1 MGFIFSKI
9 LDFFSRSRNNFRII
23 ILGIQNAGKTTI
35 LYRLSIGQLVKTTPT
50 IGSNVEE
57 ISYNNVK
64 LQAWDL
70 GGQES
75 SRSMWEVY
83 FVNTDAVIYVIDTH
97 DETFD
102 ESKAQF
108 YKLLKHDA
116 LKNAIILI
124 YANKQDLPGA
134 KSMAEII
141 SIYELDSIKD
151 HIWHIQPCS
160 AHTGEGLITGMK
172 WLSDQLVFKSN
183 NNFPINPYIDY
194 SANNAGENTDKN
206 KKKETNEIQEIK
218 EDKDINYTN
227 NINNKEVIENSVEKE
242 NNNINDNN
250 IENNIINN
258 ENNNDDKNNQD
269 NNIDHENNDENQENK

>member
-1 MGFIFSKI
+1 MGFILSKI
-9 LDFFSRSRNNFRII
+9 LDFFSRSRNNFKII

-35 LYRLSIGQLVKTTPT
+35 LYRLSIGQLIKTTPT

-75 SRSMWEVY
+75 TRSVWNVY
-83 FVNTDAVIYVIDTH
+83 YVNTDAIIYVIDTH
-97 DETFD
+97 DENYD
-102 ESKAQF
+102 DSKAQF
-108 YKLLKHDA
+108 YKLLETDA

-134 KSMAEII
+134 KNVSDII
-141 SIYELDSIKD
+141 QIYELDTIKD

-183 NNFPINPYIDY
+183 NNFPVNPYVDY
-194 SANNAGENTDKN
+194 SESKN
-206 KKKETNEIQEIK
+206 EKKKPNKNISESNLEMNNNIQ
-218 EDKDINYTN
+218 N
-227 NINNKEVIENSVEKE
+227 NINNIPSSTAVNEEEKIDNENS
-242 NNNINDNN
+242 
-250 IENNIINN
+250 
-258 ENNNDDKNNQD
+258 
-269 NNIDHENNDENQENK
+269 ENK

>member
-9 LDFFSRSRNNFRII
+9 LDFFSRSRNNFKII

-70 GGQES
+70 GGQQS
-75 SRSMWEVY
+75 TRSVWDVY
-83 FVNTDAVIYVIDTH
+83 FVNTDAIIYVIDTH
-97 DETFD
+97 DETYD
-102 ESKAQF
+102 DSKTQF
-108 YKLLKHDA
+108 YKLLSNEA

-134 KSMAEII
+134 KNVAEII
-141 SIYELDSIKD
+141 QIYELDTIKD

-160 AHTGEGLITGMK
+160 AQTGEGLITGMK
-172 WLSDQLVFKSN
+172 WLSDQLVFRSN
-183 NNFPINPYIDY
+183 NNFPINPYVDY
-194 SANNAGENTDKN
+194 PETKN
-206 KKKETNEIQEIK
+206 EKKKEIK
-218 EDKDINYTN
+218 ETNVSESKMGIDNSNQSGIN
-227 NINNKEVIENSVEKE
+227 NINSSTNVNAVENINKEDNANT
-242 NNNINDNN
+242 NN
-250 IENNIINN
+250 
-258 ENNNDDKNNQD
+258 
-269 NNIDHENNDENQENK
+269 

>member
-9 LDFFSRSRNNFRII
+9 IDFFSRSRNNFKII

-75 SRSMWEVY
+75 TRSIWDVY
-83 FVNTDAVIYVIDTH
+83 FVNTDAIIYVVDSH
-97 DETFD
+97 DETYD
-102 ESKAQF
+102 DSKTQF
-108 YKLLKHDA
+108 YKLLKNEA
-116 LKNAIILI
+116 LKNAVILI

-134 KSMAEII
+134 KNVGEII
-141 SIYELDSIKD
+141 QIYELDSIKN

-160 AHTGEGLITGMK
+160 AQTGEGLITGMK

-183 NNFPINPYIDY
+183 NSFPINPYIEY
-194 SANNAGENTDKN
+194 EQNNNENNN
-206 KKKETNEIQEIK
+206 KIQEVENSTI
-218 EDKDINYTN
+218 
-227 NINNKEVIENSVEKE
+227 NINND
-242 NNNINDNN
+242 NNNDIKINEENKEN
-250 IENNIINN
+250 IENNIVNEEKIV
-258 ENNNDDKNNQD
+258 ENNN
-269 NNIDHENNDENQENK
+269 NNINSEENNNVNQNK

>member
-9 LDFFSRSRNNFRII
+9 LDFFSRSRNKFKII

-75 SRSMWEVY
+75 SRSMWDVY
-83 FVNTDAVIYVIDTH
+83 FFNTDAVIYVIDTH
-97 DETFD
+97 DETYD
-102 ESKAQF
+102 DSKDQF
-108 YKLLKHDA
+108 YKLLQNDK
-116 LKNAIILI
+116 LKNAVILI

-134 KSMAEII
+134 KSVGEII
-141 SIYELDSIKD
+141 QIYGLDNIKD

-160 AHTGEGLITGMK
+160 AQTGEGLITGMK

-183 NNFPINPYIDY
+183 NSFPINPYMDY
-194 SANNAGENTDKN
+194 SEKN
-206 KKKETNEIQEIK
+206 IEE
-218 EDKDINYTN
+218 
-227 NINNKEVIENSVEKE
+227 NKEIKE
-242 NNNINDNN
+242 NNNEIDMNN
-250 IENNIINN
+250 INN
-258 ENNNDDKNNQD
+258 ENNNSNKIEENKEEKIDIE
-269 NNIDHENNDENQENK
+269 NNIENKDNQGE

>member
-9 LDFFSRSRNNFRII
+9 LDFFSRSRNNFKII

-75 SRSMWEVY
+75 TRSIWNVY
-83 FVNTDAVIYVIDTH
+83 YVNTDAIIYVIDTH
-97 DETFD
+97 DETYD
-102 ESKAQF
+102 DSKTQF
-108 YKLLKHDA
+108 YKLLSNET

-134 KSMAEII
+134 KNVAEII
-141 SIYELDSIKD
+141 QIYELDTIKD

-160 AHTGEGLITGMK
+160 AQTGEGLITGMK
-172 WLSDQLVFKSN
+172 WLSDQLVFRSN
-183 NNFPINPYIDY
+183 NNFPINPYVDY
-194 SANNAGENTDKN
+194 PETKN
-206 KKKETNEIQEIK
+206 EKKKET
-218 EDKDINYTN
+218 
-227 NINNKEVIENSVEKE
+227 KE
-242 NNNINDNN
+242 NNISESNTYINTSS
-250 IENNIINN
+250 
-258 ENNNDDKNNQD
+258 Q
-269 NNIDHENNDENQENK
+269 NNIDVANNVSSSVAVNNEEKIDDDNEVNKQ

>member
-9 LDFFSRSRNNFRII
+9 IDFFSRSRNNFKII

-75 SRSMWEVY
+75 TRSIWDVY
-83 FVNTDAVIYVIDTH
+83 FVNTDAIIYVVDSH
-97 DETFD
+97 DETYD
-102 ESKAQF
+102 ESKTQF
-108 YKLLKHDA
+108 YKLLKNDA

-134 KSMAEII
+134 KSVGDII
-141 SIYELDSIKD
+141 QIYELDTIKD

-160 AHTGEGLITGMK
+160 AQTGEGLITGMK

-183 NNFPINPYIDY
+183 NSFPINPYIDY
-194 SANNAGENTDKN
+194 EQNNNEN
-206 KKKETNEIQEIK
+206 IK
-218 EDKDINYTN
+218 EKQEVENIDINVYTN
-227 NINNKEVIENSVEKE
+227 NNTNIKEENKENKE
-242 NNNINDNN
+242 NNIVR
-250 IENNIINN
+250 EEKVEESINN
-258 ENNNDDKNNQD
+258 SNSNEENNNVNQA
-269 NNIDHENNDENQENK
+269 NQAYQNK

>member
-9 LDFFSRSRNNFRII
+9 LDFFSRSRNKFKII
-23 ILGIQNAGKTTI
+23 LLGIQNAGKTTI

-57 ISYNNVK
+57 ISYNNIK

-83 FVNTDAVIYVIDTH
+83 FTSTDAIIYVIDTSE
-97 DETFD
+97 ETYD
-102 ESKAQF
+102 DSKTQF
-108 YKLLKHDA
+108 YKLLKNDT

-134 KSMAEII
+134 KNVSDII
-141 SIYELDSIKD
+141 QIYGLDNIKD

-160 AHTGEGLITGMK
+160 AQTGEGLITGMK
-172 WLSDQLVFKSN
+172 WLSDQLIFKSDN
-183 NNFPINPYIDY
+183 SFPINPYINY
-194 SANNAGENTDKN
+194 KENNSEENNNNID
-206 KKKETNEIQEIK
+206 
-218 EDKDINYTN
+218 DN
-227 NINNKEVIENSVEKE
+227 NINENKEE
-242 NNNINDNN
+242 NNSSQNN
-250 IENNIINN
+250 ELNNINN
-258 ENNNDDKNNQD
+258 ENNKEEKIDKNDKQNTD
-269 NNIDHENNDENQENK
+269 NENITNNQEQ

>member
-9 LDFFSRSRNNFRII
+9 IDFFSRSRNNFKII

-75 SRSMWEVY
+75 TRSIWDVY
-83 FVNTDAVIYVIDTH
+83 FVNTDAIIYVVDSH
-97 DETFD
+97 DETYD
-102 ESKAQF
+102 ESKTQF
-108 YKLLKHDA
+108 YKLLKNEA
-116 LKNAIILI
+116 LKNAVILI

-134 KSMAEII
+134 KNVGEII
-141 SIYELDSIKD
+141 QIYELDTIKN

-160 AHTGEGLITGMK
+160 AQTGEGLITGMK

-183 NNFPINPYIDY
+183 NSFPINPYIDY
-194 SANNAGENTDKN
+194 EQNNNENSN
-206 KKKETNEIQEIK
+206 KIQEV
-218 EDKDINYTN
+218 ENSNT
-227 NINNKEVIENSVEKE
+227 NINNDNNNNDIKINEENKE
-242 NNNINDNN
+242 NIQN
-250 IENNIINN
+250 IENNIVNEEKIV
-258 ENNNDDKNNQD
+258 ENNN
-269 NNIDHENNDENQENK
+269 NINSEENNNVNQNK

>member
-9 LDFFSRSRNNFRII
+9 LDFFSRSRNNFKII

-70 GGQES
+70 GGQQS
-75 SRSMWEVY
+75 TRSVWDVY
-83 FVNTDAVIYVIDTH
+83 FVNTDAIIYVIDTH
-97 DETFD
+97 DETYD
-102 ESKAQF
+102 DSKTQF
-108 YKLLKHDA
+108 YKLLSNEA

-134 KSMAEII
+134 KNVAEII
-141 SIYELDSIKD
+141 QIYELDTIKD

-160 AHTGEGLITGMK
+160 AQTGEGLITGMK
-172 WLSDQLVFKSN
+172 WLSDQLVFRSN
-183 NNFPINPYIDY
+183 NNFPINPYVDY
-194 SANNAGENTDKN
+194 PETKN
-206 KKKETNEIQEIK
+206 EKKKEIK
-218 EDKDINYTN
+218 ETNASESKMGIENSNQSGIN
-227 NINNKEVIENSVEKE
+227 NINSSTNVNAVENINKEDNANT
-242 NNNINDNN
+242 NN
-250 IENNIINN
+250 
-258 ENNNDDKNNQD
+258 
-269 NNIDHENNDENQENK
+269 

>member
-9 LDFFSRSRNNFRII
+9 LDFFSRSRNNFKII

-75 SRSMWEVY
+75 TRSIWSVY
-83 FVNTDAVIYVIDTH
+83 YVNTDAIIYVIDTH
-97 DETFD
+97 DD
-102 ESKAQF
+102 NYDDSKIQF
-108 YKLLKHDA
+108 YKLLENET

-134 KSMAEII
+134 KNVSEII
-141 SIYELDSIKD
+141 QIYELDTIKD

-160 AHTGEGLITGMK
+160 AQTGEGLITGMK

-183 NNFPINPYIDY
+183 NNFPVNPYVDY
-194 SANNAGENTDKN
+194 PET
-206 KKKETNEIQEIK
+206 KKEK
-218 EDKDINYTN
+218 P
-227 NINNKEVIENSVEKE
+227 IEKQNE
-242 NNNINDNN
+242 NNN
-250 IENNIINN
+250 ENEKEQQKENETENNN
-258 ENNNDDKNNQD
+258 ENNNITGSNVELN
-269 NNIDHENNDENQENK
+269 NNDSTSTKNVDEQTKNEINEK

>member
-9 LDFFSRSRNNFRII
+9 LDFFSRSRNNFKII

-75 SRSMWEVY
+75 TRSVWNVY
-83 FVNTDAVIYVIDTH
+83 FVNTDAIIYVIDTH
-97 DETFD
+97 DETYD
-102 ESKAQF
+102 DSKTQF
-108 YKLLKHDA
+108 YKLLSNDA

-134 KSMAEII
+134 KSVAEII
-141 SIYELDSIKD
+141 QIYELDTIKD

-160 AHTGEGLITGMK
+160 AQTGEGLITGMK

-183 NNFPINPYIDY
+183 NNFPINPYVDY
-194 SANNAGENTDKN
+194 PETKN
-206 KKKETNEIQEIK
+206 VKK
-218 EDKDINYTN
+218 
-227 NINNKEVIENSVEKE
+227 IEKEKE
-242 NNNINDNN
+242 NKVSTTESTTEINDTNN
-250 IENNIINN
+250 NNNQNTISNMNSSVEPNQVEKIDDDTN
-258 ENNNDDKNNQD
+258 ENK
-269 NNIDHENNDENQENK
+269 

>member
-9 LDFFSRSRNNFRII
+9 LDFFSRSRNNFKII

-75 SRSMWEVY
+75 TRSIWDVY
-83 FVNTDAVIYVIDTH
+83 FVNTDAIIYVVDSH
-97 DETFD
+97 DETYD
-102 ESKAQF
+102 DSKTQF
-108 YKLLKHDA
+108 YKLLKNDA
-116 LKNAIILI
+116 LKNAVILI

-134 KSMAEII
+134 KNVGDII
-141 SIYELDSIKD
+141 RIYELDTIKN

-160 AHTGEGLITGMK
+160 AQTGEGLITGMK

-183 NNFPINPYIDY
+183 NSFPINPYIVY
-194 SANNAGENTDKN
+194 EQNNNEN
-206 KKKETNEIQEIK
+206 KENQEV
-218 EDKDINYTN
+218 ENNNN
-227 NINNKEVIENSVEKE
+227 NINNDINIKEENKENKENNIVKEEKIEE
-242 NNNINDNN
+242 NNNINNN
-250 IENNIINN
+250 IQ
-258 ENNNDDKNNQD
+258 ENNNINQ
-269 NNIDHENNDENQENK
+269 NE

>member
-1 MGFIFSKI
+1 MGFIFSRI
-9 LDFFSRSRNNFRII
+9 LDFFSRSRNNFKII

-70 GGQES
+70 GGQQS
-75 SRSMWEVY
+75 TRSVWDVY
-83 FVNTDAVIYVIDTH
+83 FVNTDAIIYVIDTH
-97 DETFD
+97 DETYD
-102 ESKAQF
+102 DSKTQF
-108 YKLLKHDA
+108 YKLLSNEA

-134 KSMAEII
+134 KNVAEII
-141 SIYELDSIKD
+141 QIYELDTIKD

-160 AHTGEGLITGMK
+160 AQTGEGLITGMK

-183 NNFPINPYIDY
+183 NNFPINPYVDY
-194 SANNAGENTDKN
+194 PETKN
-206 KKKETNEIQEIK
+206 EKKKEIK
-218 EDKDINYTN
+218 ETN
-227 NINNKEVIENSVEKE
+227 ISESNMGMDNSNQSGI
-242 NNNINDNN
+242 NNNISSSTNVNAVEEINKEDNKN
-250 IENNIINN
+250 PNN
-258 ENNNDDKNNQD
+258 
-269 NNIDHENNDENQENK
+269 

>member
-9 LDFFSRSRNNFRII
+9 LEFFSRSRNKFKII
-23 ILGIQNAGKTTI
+23 LLGIQNAGKTTI

-75 SRSMWEVY
+75 TRSIWDVY
-83 FVNTDAVIYVIDTH
+83 FINTDAIIYVIDTH
-97 DETFD
+97 DETYD
-102 ESKAQF
+102 DSKTQF
-108 YKLLKHDA
+108 YKLLKNEA
-116 LKNAIILI
+116 LKNAIVLI

-134 KSMAEII
+134 KSVGEII
-141 SIYELDSIKD
+141 QIYEFDTIKD

-160 AHTGEGLITGMK
+160 ALTGEGLITGMK

-183 NNFPINPYIDY
+183 NNFPVNPYVDFP
-194 SANNAGENTDKN
+194 EDKN
-206 KKKETNEIQEIK
+206 EGKKIK
-218 EDKDINYTN
+218 NSNNKNNKNNNKNNMGQSLNNSEANLGNASYN
-227 NINNKEVIENSVEKE
+227 QNSVGNINNTTNE
-242 NNNINDNN
+242 DNN
-250 IENNIINN
+250 
-258 ENNNDDKNNQD
+258 K
-269 NNIDHENNDENQENK
+269 

>member
-9 LDFFSRSRNNFRII
+9 LDFFSRSRNNFKII

-75 SRSMWEVY
+75 TRSIWNVY
-83 FVNTDAVIYVIDTH
+83 YVNTDAIIYVIDTH
-97 DETFD
+97 DETYD
-102 ESKAQF
+102 DSKTQF
-108 YKLLKHDA
+108 YKLLSNET

-134 KSMAEII
+134 KNVAEII
-141 SIYELDSIKD
+141 QIYELDTIKD

-160 AHTGEGLITGMK
+160 AQTGEGLITGMK
-172 WLSDQLVFKSN
+172 WLSDQLVFRSN
-183 NNFPINPYIDY
+183 NNFPINPYVDY
-194 SANNAGENTDKN
+194 PETKN
-206 KKKETNEIQEIK
+206 EKKKET
-218 EDKDINYTN
+218 
-227 NINNKEVIENSVEKE
+227 KE
-242 NNNINDNN
+242 NNISESNTDINTSSQNN
-250 IENNIINN
+250 IEAANNVSSSVAVNSEEKIDDDN
-258 ENNNDDKNNQD
+258 EV
-269 NNIDHENNDENQENK
+269 NKQ

>member
-9 LDFFSRSRNNFRII
+9 LDFFSRSRNNFKII

-75 SRSMWEVY
+75 TRSIWNVY
-83 FVNTDAVIYVIDTH
+83 YVNTDAIIYVIDTH
-97 DETFD
+97 DETYD
-102 ESKAQF
+102 DSKTQF
-108 YKLLKHDA
+108 YKLLSNET
-116 LKNAIILI
+116 LKNAVILI

-134 KSMAEII
+134 KNVAEII
-141 SIYELDSIKD
+141 QIYELDTIKD

-160 AHTGEGLITGMK
+160 AQTGEGLITGMK
-172 WLSDQLVFKSN
+172 WLSDQLVFRSN
-183 NNFPINPYIDY
+183 NNFPINPYVDY
-194 SANNAGENTDKN
+194 PETKN
-206 KKKETNEIQEIK
+206 EKKKET
-218 EDKDINYTN
+218 
-227 NINNKEVIENSVEKE
+227 KE
-242 NNNINDNN
+242 NNTSESNVDINTSSQNN
-250 IENNIINN
+250 IEAVNNVSSSVAVNSEEKIDDDN
-258 ENNNDDKNNQD
+258 EV
-269 NNIDHENNDENQENK
+269 NKQ

>member
-9 LDFFSRSRNNFRII
+9 LDFFSRSRNNFKII

-75 SRSMWEVY
+75 TRSVWNVY
-83 FVNTDAVIYVIDTH
+83 FVNTDAIIYVIDTH
-97 DETFD
+97 DETYD
-102 ESKAQF
+102 DSKTQF
-108 YKLLKHDA
+108 YKLLSNDA

-134 KSMAEII
+134 KSVAAII
-141 SIYELDSIKD
+141 QIYELDTIKD

-160 AHTGEGLITGMK
+160 AQTGEGLITGMK

-183 NNFPINPYIDY
+183 NNFPINPYVDY
-194 SANNAGENTDKN
+194 PETKN
-206 KKKETNEIQEIK
+206 VKK
-218 EDKDINYTN
+218 
-227 NINNKEVIENSVEKE
+227 IEKEKE
-242 NNNINDNN
+242 NKVSTTESTTEINDTNN
-250 IENNIINN
+250 NNNQNTISNMNSSVEPNQVEKIDDDTN
-258 ENNNDDKNNQD
+258 ENK
-269 NNIDHENNDENQENK
+269 